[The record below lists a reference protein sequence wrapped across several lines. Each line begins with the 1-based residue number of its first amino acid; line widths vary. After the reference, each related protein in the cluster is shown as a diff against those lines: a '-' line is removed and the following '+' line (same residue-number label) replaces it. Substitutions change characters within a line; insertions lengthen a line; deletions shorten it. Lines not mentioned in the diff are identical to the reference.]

1 MRFRFLGSPA
11 VLAVALAIVGCPSR
25 ESVGAR
31 SIAILGA
38 GVVNNPGNKSLRFDI
53 LKFGLDNF
61 CQEMLKGGA
70 PLKLADDQPVIG
82 RFFADSCQSQVLDD
96 EARKSF
102 IVQFTGKGY
111 AWTNLSGRIG
121 FSSRGLVE
129 YAPDFQLHDG
139 AMYVYFRPR
148 MIDATAFQLMLL
160 ESSVARAG
168 AAVSGINPE
177 ELGKKIVDGQ
187 LRRGFTVI
195 RYGSEGETDFGM
207 GLIAKGEK
215 PFKPFQIESSDK
227 RVLTNDRTEV
237 HAGQQDFIGA
247 LEVEGDDQAL
257 YLTLS
262 LDGAEA
268 VDVLLVPKAQGD
280 PMLSGYIGQPGGAA
294 LGTPALLDEPL
305 AGGQL
310 WKRYVNVPEGRYYVI
325 LDNTNQ
331 AGRSAPPATPLDDR
345 AAKVD
350 YLVMVGEKP

>member
-1 MRFRFLGSPA
+1 MQSRFLCVLG
-11 VLAVALAIVGCPSR
+11 VLALSFGLGCPSR
-25 ESVGAR
+25 EAVGAR
-31 SIAILGA
+31 SLTILGA

-61 CQEMLKGGA
+61 CKEMLQGGA

-82 RFFADSCQSQVLDD
+82 RFFAESCQSQVLDD
-96 EARKSF
+96 ETRKSF

-148 MIDATAFQLMLL
+148 IVDATAFQLLLL
-160 ESSVARAG
+160 ESAVARAG
-168 AAVSGINPE
+168 AAVTGLNPE

-207 GLIAKGEK
+207 GIIAKGEK
-215 PFKPFQIESSDK
+215 PFKPFQIETEDK

-237 HAGQQDFIGA
+237 HSGQQDFVGA
-247 LEVEGDDQAL
+247 FDVTEEDQAL

-262 LDGAEA
+262 LDGASA
-268 VDVLLVPKAQGD
+268 VDVLLVPKVQGD
-280 PMLSGYIGQPGGAA
+280 AMLAGYMTQAGGAA
-294 LGTPALLDEPL
+294 LKAPALLDEPL
-305 AGGQL
+305 VAGQL
-310 WKRYVNVPEGRYYVI
+310 WKRYVNVPPGSYYLV
-325 LDNTNQ
+325 LDHSAA
-331 AGRSAPPATPLDDR
+331 AGRTVPTQAPLDDR

>member
-1 MRFRFLGSPA
+1 MQFRFLGGVFGLLLC
-11 VLAVALAIVGCPSR
+11 VLTPGCPSR

-31 SIAILGA
+31 SITILGA

-82 RFFADSCQSQVLDD
+82 RFFAESCQSQVLDD
-96 EARKSF
+96 DTRKSF

-148 MIDATAFQLMLL
+148 MIDATGFQVMLF
-160 ESSVARAG
+160 ESPMARAG
-168 AAVSGINPE
+168 AAMTGVNPD
-177 ELGKKIVDGQ
+177 ELGRQIVDGQ

-195 RYGSEGETDFGM
+195 RYGSGGETDFGM
-207 GLIAKGEK
+207 GVIAKGEK
-215 PFKPFQIESSDK
+215 PFKPFQIETEDK
-227 RVLTNDRTEV
+227 RVLSNDRTEV
-237 HAGQQDFIGA
+237 HAGQQDFVGA
-247 LEVEGDDQAL
+247 FDVADDDQAL

-262 LDGAEA
+262 LDGADA
-268 VDVLLVPKAQGD
+268 VDVLLLPKVQGD
-280 PMLSGYIGQPGGAA
+280 AMLSGYMTQAGGAA
-294 LGTPALLDEPL
+294 LTAPGLLDEPL
-305 AGGQL
+305 VAGQL
-310 WKRYVNVPEGRYYVI
+310 WKRYVSVPKGRYYVV
-325 LDNTNQ
+325 LDNSGA
-331 AGRSAPPATPLDDR
+331 AGRSAPPATRLDDR